1 MPETTE
7 FFSKDPVMMDAFVVA
22 EARIKAGILAFPKEL
37 RGENNWPFVMF
48 STVDDKFSCAL
59 PIPQGIVFGDSASY
73 STINLGLIGQGVVNS
88 IGEINAAAGR
98 KEGIG
103 GLIGAGVS
111 GIAGNVTRVAGEM
124 TAGAAASI
132 AARNVLRMED
142 AANQI
147 DFANK
152 QVIAPNTNTNFQN
165 MGVRQFAFVFKL
177 VPKDKA
183 DTESIKKILAGFRK
197 YIYPEGNLTVIQYP
211 PKWKIQFFNAVG
223 DENKYMPK
231 IYETY
236 LTSFTSTYNSSSNMF
251 HEDGSPIEVD
261 TTMSFQETKAL
272 RRDEIQNLL

>member
-1 MPETTE
+1 MPEDNE
-7 FFSKDPVMMDAFVVA
+7 PYVLPPFEV
-22 EARIKAGILAFPKEL
+22 EATRILAFPKEL

-48 STVDDKFSCAL
+48 STVDDKFSCCL
-59 PIPQGIVFGDSASY
+59 PIPQGIVYSDSASY
-73 STINLGLIGQGVVNS
+73 STINLNLEGQLITGA
-88 IGEINAAAGR
+88 IGEINKAAGNAESI
-98 KEGIG
+98 K
-103 GLIGAGVS
+103 GLIGAGI
-111 GIAGNVTRVAGEM
+111 GGLAGGVVRVAGEM

-132 AARNVLRMED
+132 AARKVLRQED
-142 AANQI
+142 VANAI

-165 MGVRQFAFVFKL
+165 MGVRQFAFTFKM

-183 DTESIKKILAGFRK
+183 DTESIKKILAGFRE

-261 TTMSFQETKAL
+261 TTVSFQETKAL

>member
-1 MPETTE
+1 MPNFEQREVTD
-7 FFSKDPVMMDAFVVA
+7 SGSASSGDLKSS
-22 EARIKAGILAFPKEL
+22 IYAFPKEL
-37 RGENNWPFVMF
+37 RGDNNWPFVMF
-48 STVDDKFSCAL
+48 STVDDKFSCCL
-59 PIPQGIVFGDSASY
+59 PIPQGIVFGDSATY
-73 STINLGLIGQGVVNS
+73 STINLGLIGQGVVGS
-88 IGEINAAAGR
+88 IDEINKAAGR

-103 GLIGAGVS
+103 GLVGAGV
-111 GIAGNVTRVAGEM
+111 GGMAGNVVRTAGQM

-142 AANQI
+142 TANAI

-152 QVIAPNTNTNFQN
+152 QIIAPNTNTNFQN
-165 MGVRQFAFVFKL
+165 VGIRSFAFTFKL

-183 DTESIKKILAGFRK
+183 DTDSIKSILSGFRE

-211 PKWKIQFFNAVG
+211 PKWKIQFYNATG
-223 DENKYMPK
+223 EENQYMPK

-272 RRDEIQNLL
+272 RRDEIKNLL